1 MTTNEII
8 YQILKRIIILMAS
21 NLPKKIINS
30 KEFSEI
36 LTLAETLKNR
46 SESP

>member
-1 MTTNEII
+1 MSTNEII
-8 YQILKRIIILMAS
+8 YQILKRIIILMAN
-21 NLPKKIINS
+21 NLPKKIVNS
-30 KEFSEI
+30 KEFAEI